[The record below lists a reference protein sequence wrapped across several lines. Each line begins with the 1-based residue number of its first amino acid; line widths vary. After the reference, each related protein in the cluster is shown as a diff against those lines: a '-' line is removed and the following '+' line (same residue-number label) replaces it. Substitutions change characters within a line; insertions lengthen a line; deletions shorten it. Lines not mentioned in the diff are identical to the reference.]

1 MRKRAYYEGD
11 RNTAVWR
18 RHDEAMRRQTKDDPF
33 NRSRRA
39 RMQWTL
45 VVMGLVGMVALLR
58 WGSIEMVHL
67 IDRIVRP

>member
-1 MRKRAYYEGD
+1 
-11 RNTAVWR
+11 
-18 RHDEAMRRQTKDDPF
+18 MRRQTKDDPF